1 MHHQRCIVLAVLT
14 VVTATCTATCTSDV
28 PADRAPLARRPS
40 PAAGAGGA
48 FMATPPPAVAPQP
61 PAPPPPPP
69 APLPPATVDTDGDGF
84 SPASGDCEE
93 RSALINPGAYDF
105 PGNQQDEDCSGADAM
120 PGEDVCD
127 DMVAIDSAD
136 AKDAARAIGLCRFVT
151 EASKQWG
158 VISASYVQADGKGKP
173 ADPAQTGILPAFG
186 TVQPRHG
193 NTMFA
198 LSSGA
203 ARAPGQAGF
212 TTGCDAYSLKE
223 SEPPDGYPKESP
235 SCPDTQFG
243 AIYDSAGLELKI
255 RVPTNANSF
264 AFDSNFFTSEY
275 PVYICLSYNDFFVAM
290 LDPKPADLPDGNI
303 VFDQDG
309 NPVSVNNSL
318 LQVCEPGEHGGKMFA
333 CPQGP
338 AQLATTGYGGDSEC
352 STGGLDVP
360 AFGGLFGPAMPPAD
374 QPGDSGAAT
383 GWLHTTAPAIGGSII
398 TLRFAIWDSGDAVLD
413 SLSLVDDFTW
423 SVETPIIETKPVVP
437 D

>member
-1 MHHQRCIVLAVLT
+1 MHRHPWIFVAIP
-14 VVTATCTATCTSDV
+14 TAIIASCSSDL
-28 PADRAPLARRPS
+28 PADRTPLTRGS
-40 PAAGAGGA
+40 TSAAGAGGSSA
-48 FMATPPPAVAPQP
+48 DAPSPSPVVATPPVPATPR
-61 PAPPPPPP
+61 PPP
-69 APLPPATVDTDGDGF
+69 APLPPSTVDTDADGF
-84 SPASGDCEE
+84 TPATGDCEE
-93 RSALINPGAYDF
+93 RSVLINPGAYDF
-105 PGNQQDEDCSGADAM
+105 PGNQQDEDCSGADAL

-127 DMVAIDSAD
+127 DMAAIDSTD
-136 AKDAARAIGLCRFVT
+136 ARDAARAIGLCRFVT

-158 VISASYVQADGKGKP
+158 VISASYVQADGKGQP

-193 NTMFA
+193 SKMFA

-212 TTGCDAYSLKE
+212 TTGCDAYSEDE
-223 SEPPDGYPKESP
+223 SEAPQGYPKDSP
-235 SCPDTQFG
+235 SCPDIQFG
-243 AIYDSAGLELKI
+243 GLYDSAALELKI

-290 LDPKPADLPDGNI
+290 LDPKPANLPDGNI

-318 LQVCEPGEHGGKMFA
+318 LQVCEPGEHGGKTFA

-338 AQLATTGYGGDSEC
+338 AQLDTTGYAGDSEC
-352 STGGLDVP
+352 GTGGLAVP
-360 AFGGLFGPAMPPAD
+360 GFGGLFGPAMPPAD
-374 QPGDSGAAT
+374 QRGDSGAAT
-383 GWLHTTAPAIGGSII
+383 GWLHTTSPATGGSVI
-398 TLRFAIWDSGDAVLD
+398 TLRFAIWDSGDAILD

-423 SVETPIIETKPVVP
+423 SVETPVIETKPVLP